1 MTVTALL
8 LPGPTSR
15 VEAYAML
22 AQHAL
27 TSLWS
32 ASDFQPRDEDDDLW
46 GCCPTCCAPCG
57 ALLYLDR
64 SGVLDLVLA
73 EWPEGLDGSGVFV
86 DGRVDRGWLY
96 RQWAGSPM
104 QESCGHRVEAP

>member
-1 MTVTALL
+1 MTLT
-8 LPGPTSR
+8 LPHGPSSR

-27 TSLWS
+27 SSLWYS
-32 ASDFQPRDEDDDLW
+32 SDFQPRDEDDDLW

-64 SGVLDLVLA
+64 SGVLDLVLR
-73 EWPEGLDGSGVFV
+73 EWPEGMSFSCIV
-86 DGRVDRGWLY
+86 DGKVDRTWMY
-96 RQWAGSPM
+96 RQWAGSPA
-104 QESCGHRVEAP
+104 QESCGHRVNL